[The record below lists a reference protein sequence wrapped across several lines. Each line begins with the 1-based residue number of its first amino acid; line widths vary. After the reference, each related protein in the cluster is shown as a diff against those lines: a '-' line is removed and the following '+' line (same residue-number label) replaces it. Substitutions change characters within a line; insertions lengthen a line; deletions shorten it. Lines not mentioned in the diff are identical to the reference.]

1 MKVLIIIPTY
11 NEKRNIKEIIEEI
24 FQVDPHYH
32 ILVVDDNSPDK
43 TAVIVKRLQKKY
55 PNLNLIEREFRE
67 GLGPAYISGF
77 NFVLKKKASRFDY
90 IIQMDADFSHNP
102 QMLPVLIGLADNNH
116 WVIASRYVSGGKIK
130 GWGIKRLLLS
140 RLGNAYAKV
149 VLGFQ
154 IKDWTSGFCCWPKKI
169 LAKINFKDANLPDGY
184 AFQVA
189 IKYRAREAGFK
200 PIEIPITFKERRRG
214 KSKMGVGIINEA
226 SVTILRLWLGRKKH
240 SSKKIR
246 IAR

>member
-11 NEKRNIKEIIEEI
+11 NEKGNIRDIIEEI

-43 TAVIVKRLQKKY
+43 TAAIVKRLQKKY

-77 NFVLKKKASRFDY
+77 NFAFKKNASKAYNFDY

-130 GWGIKRLLLS
+130 GWEMKRLLLS
-140 RLGNAYAKV
+140 WLGNTYAKV
-149 VLGFQ
+149 ILGFQ
-154 IKDWTSGFCCWPKKI
+154 IKDWTSGFCCWSKKI
-169 LAKINFKDANLPDGY
+169 LTKINPKNANLPDGY

-189 IKYRAREAGFK
+189 IKYRALEAGFK
-200 PIEIPITFKERRRG
+200 PIEIPIIFKERRRG

-226 SVTILRLWLGRKKH
+226 SITILRLRFGKK
-240 SSKKIR
+240 KLP
-246 IAR
+246 